1 MRFLALS
8 FSDLSIVNVEDW
20 IRLELKKKK
29 KRQTKD
35 RTMEENPVH

>member
-29 KRQTKD
+29 RQTKD
-35 RTMEENPVH
+35 RIMEENPVH

>member
-20 IRLELKKKK
+20 IRLEFFL